1 MALTLT
7 TEAEIIRRAGVGA
20 STTITAS
27 SALLVAIGEA
37 AEGELVT
44 DTRRNWITDFASI
57 NTSVKKKVSNAVA
70 AKAAIK
76 ILGYDRTGYF
86 SNSEYLTLLNVLY
99 DEYDNAV
106 KTLSAT
112 DANSIRGVNE

>member
-7 TEAEIIRRAGVGA
+7 TEAEIIRRAGIGA
-20 STTITAS
+20 SSAITAS
-27 SALLVAIGEA
+27 SALLIAIGET
-37 AEGELVT
+37 AEGELIT
-44 DTRRNWITDFASI
+44 DTRRDWITDFASI
-57 NTSVKKKVSNAVA
+57 NISVKKKVSNAVA
-70 AKAAIK
+70 VKAALK
-76 ILGYDRTGYF
+76 ILGYDRSGYY

-112 DANSIRGVNE
+112 DANSIRGVND